1 MSKEDFDITNVEWQ
15 KDIKDIS
22 VYYLD
27 KSFGDEYLFVCDN
40 IVYKSNDSVV
50 YSLKRYVELHNE
62 GLLDGWIF
70 IKENSRKDNSNK

>member
-1 MSKEDFDITNVEWQ
+1 MNKEDLDMTNVEWQ
-15 KDIKDIS
+15 KNIKDIS

-62 GLLDGWIF
+62 GILDGWIF
-70 IKENSRKDNSNK
+70 IKENNRKAIK

>member
-70 IKENSRKDNSNK
+70 IKENSRKEKK

>member
-70 IKENSRKDNSNK
+70 IRENSRKEKK